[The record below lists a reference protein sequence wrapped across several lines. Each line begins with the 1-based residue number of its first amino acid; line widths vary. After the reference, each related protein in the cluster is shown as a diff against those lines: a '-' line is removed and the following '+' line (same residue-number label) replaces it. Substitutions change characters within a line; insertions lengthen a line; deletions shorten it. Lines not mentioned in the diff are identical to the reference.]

1 MTREKAK
8 LLVKNCDNGNEVIDK
23 IYDEFESRI
32 CKNCKY
38 YSSNELLRG
47 ICKNFQL
54 KLKTLGLH
62 FVPQSEDFGCNKFEK
77 KAEEGQ

>member
-23 IYDEFESRI
+23 IYDEFESR
-32 CKNCKY
+32 
-38 YSSNELLRG
+38 